1 MLDYTFCDEIKSLFI
16 DVSEEIENKNLK
28 KFIFTSLKLNNFEI
42 NKNDF
47 VHVNFISELK
57 QYQVLVLPNQY
68 KNVIFQIFELFYS
81 EKNNLNKFDLY
92 FTNDFFCLYKNAKF
106 YYFQNIESQFEINE
120 LIEYINKKFMLK
132 IDNYKIIDNSELD
145 ELKNSYLEKKFQNR
159 LENFNKKDNYSFKIY
174 LVYLIVI
181 LVSFMF
187 FGENKDEIKNSFI
200 VENEFDKLKNE
211 YVFSSFNA
219 DFGFLTKLLQKHNL
233 NLKSLECKENK
244 IKISFYTT
252 LKPNIYSLFEDL
264 KDRLISQ
271 EINYL
276 ENEKIYESI
285 IYVK

>member
-1 MLDYTFCDEIKSLFI
+1 MLDFTPCNEIKSLFI

-28 KFIFTSLKLNNFEI
+28 KFIFTSLKLNNLEI

-47 VHVNFISELK
+47 VHINFIPELK
-57 QYQVLVLPNQY
+57 QYQVLIFQKEY
-68 KNVIFQIFELFYS
+68 KNAIFQIFELFYL
-81 EKNNLNKFDLY
+81 EKNDLNKFDLY
-92 FTNDFFCLYKNAKF
+92 FTNEFFCLYKNAKF

-120 LIEYINKKFMLK
+120 LIEYINKKFMLR
-132 IDNYKIIDNSELD
+132 IDNYKIIDNSELE

-187 FGENKDEIKNSFI
+187 FWENKDETKISYI

-211 YVFSSFNA
+211 YIFSSFNA
-219 DFGFLTKLLQKHNL
+219 DFDFLTKLLQKHNL
-233 NLKSLECKENK
+233 NLKSLEYKENK

-252 LKPNIYSLFEDL
+252 SKPHIYSLFEDL